1 MYNAK
6 NGRIEIGGT
15 DMDYIAFGS
24 GRKNLIMIP
33 GLGDGLHTV
42 KGMASVLA
50 PMYKQFAKD
59 YRVYLFSRKN
69 KLEEGYSSEDMARDL
84 KFAMDSLCI
93 AKADVMGVSQGGT
106 IAQQFAVN
114 YPEAVGKLV
123 LVVTYSRQNENV
135 QQCVGRWLE
144 MARAD
149 NYRELFIDTAE
160 NSYTEAKLKKY
171 RPLYPLLSKFGRPKN
186 FDRFIIM
193 AEACM
198 THDVYDKLGKITA
211 PTLIIGGGCDK
222 IVGSDAAAEMAAVIK
237 DSELYIYEG
246 YGHGVYEEAADFNSR
261 VLEFLN
267 R

>member
-6 NGRIEIGGT
+6 NGSIEIGCT
-15 DMDYIAFGS
+15 EMDYIAFGS

-42 KGMASVLA
+42 KGMAGIMA

-93 AKADVMGVSQGGT
+93 SKADIMGVSQGGT
-106 IAQQFAVN
+106 VAQQLAAG

-123 LVVTYSRQNENV
+123 LVVTYARQNKTV
-135 QQCVGRWLE
+135 QQCVSKWIE
-144 MARAD
+144 MARAND
-149 NYRELFIDTAE
+149 YRSLFIDTAE
-160 NSYTEAKLKKY
+160 KSYTEEKLKKY
-171 RPLYPLLSKFGRPKN
+171 RPLYPLLCKFGCPKS
-186 FDRFIIM
+186 FERFIIM
-193 AEACM
+193 ANACL
-198 THDVYDKLGKITA
+198 THDAYDKLCKITA
-211 PTLIIGGGCDK
+211 PTLIIGGSCDK
-222 IVGSDAAAEMAAVIK
+222 IVGSEAAAEMAAAISG
-237 DSELYIYEG
+237 SELYIYEG
-246 YGHGVYEEAADFNSR
+246 YGHGLYEEADDFNSR